1 MNTEEKERNRNEKL
15 GEYFLNLSNTT
26 LGTTVLGMLVS
37 TSLDLDGVN
46 YLPVICIIIIGLLA
60 TIGLANLGNNFL
72 RK

>member
-1 MNTEEKERNRNEKL
+1 MDKEEKERNRNEKL

-37 TSLDLDGVN
+37 TAFNLESEN
-46 YLPVICIIIIGLLA
+46 YLPIICIIIIGLLA

-72 RK
+72 KK

>member
-72 RK
+72 KR

>member
-37 TSLDLDGVN
+37 TSLDLEGVN